1 MSEPDG
7 VVVVG
12 RITAVFGVRGEV
24 RVHSL
29 TDPPE
34 NLCEYRPWMLADS
47 AGVWGECEPM
57 GVRGHGRGLIARFKG
72 VDDRDAAQAL
82 VGRDVAVR
90 RSELPPTEA
99 GEHYWIDLIGLR
111 VVTTEGC
118 ELGAVSHLMET
129 GANDVLVVQGDRERL
144 IPYLPG
150 QVVMEVRTQ
159 DRCIVV
165 DWDPEF

>member
-1 MSEPDG
+1 MVVSDQPDG
-7 VVVVG
+7 ATREVVVQ
-12 RITAVFGVRGEV
+12 
-24 RVHSL
+24 L
-29 TDPPE
+29 
-34 NLCEYRPWMLADS
+34 
-47 AGVWGECEPM
+47 
-57 GVRGHGRGLIARFKG
+57 
-72 VDDRDAAQAL
+72 QAL
-82 VGRDVAVR
+82 GAYTETWPLNCPKSDKIVTQFADYLTKEEANKGFA
-90 RSELPPTEA
+90 EIGMLFPPTEA